1 MVLAFAGDSTITKF
15 FAICAMFVQIL
26 RKIRKTDCNTELF
39 STFLLNNVYRT
50 HFESILPCRV
60 FVAFLPQRLSP
71 ILPPSEKADGIN
83 PVFINFPLV
92 P

>member
-15 FAICAMFVQIL
+15 LPYAQCSFKFCAKLEKQIV
-26 RKIRKTDCNTELF
+26 IQSF
-39 STFLLNNVYRT
+39 FYFLLNNVYRT

-71 ILPPSEKADGIN
+71 ILPPLKKLTG
-83 PVFINFPLV
+83 
-92 P
+92 

>member
-39 STFLLNNVYRT
+39 STFLLIMYIAHILNRSYHVEFLS
-50 HFESILPCRV
+50 HILPN
-60 FVAFLPQRLSP
+60 AFLLYYSLRKS
-71 ILPPSEKADGIN
+71 
-83 PVFINFPLV
+83 
-92 P
+92 

>member
-60 FVAFLPQRLSP
+60 FVAYPPQRLSP
-71 ILPPSEKADGIN
+71 ILFPPKKLTG
-83 PVFINFPLV
+83 
-92 P
+92 